1 MAHYDGPAFYRRT
14 HGELEKKAQQA
25 TASTY
30 QVPFQ
35 KQSAKGKAQASPRRQ
50 AAPVPRRRSAADK
63 TPVAAAPDPAEDY
76 IPVNRLHPFIY
87 SDHQPDPAMV
97 AAFAKTPA
105 QVYLFADVAVTDAE
119 ETDADAPAFALAAGD
134 EDTPATAVDN
144 GDGQE
149 TVSDHEP
156 ADQSS
161 SDEVAPDEPET
172 TAENSAADEPAAFSD
187 NAAMATTDATD
198 EQIEGEPAAIPAQA
212 DDGDSVVSGDASD
225 EVQPAADDEDKP
237 DWPSADEKAE
247 QSVDDA
253 AETESPTDSAANG
266 AADNDIRSVDPQSKS
281 FADAQQAFEEEAAP
295 EADPDTPDDTDSV
308 DDPDVGA
315 FHISD
320 DFLQSAL
327 QRQMADRAKRAA
339 AASQTVDEETGHD
352 QDDQQST
359 LTDEA
364 SASAE
369 EPAATEKA
377 SAATAGTSTVASDSS
392 IPAGGS
398 DQEQDDSETPTA
410 SRDTDDRADQHEHA
424 VQTNDTGTDELE
436 KTAVDYS
443 NYRLPAADLL
453 RPVNTA
459 DTATDDEWVANE
471 TGQLNTTLK
480 AFHVDGSVVHHTVG
494 PTVTQFEIQLAPG
507 VKVSKVTNLID
518 DLKLALAAEEIRIEA
533 PIPGKRTVGIEIPN
547 AKPRNVALKEIVGS
561 TAFAQSLSPLTV
573 ALGIDLFGRP
583 VVADLR
589 KMPHGLIAGSTGSGK
604 SVFIN
609 GILLSLLLKATPDQ
623 LQLLLIDP
631 KAVELAPYNDLPH
644 LLAPVISDPE
654 EAVAAL
660 DWVVERM
667 EQRYTQLVAA
677 GVRNIEEFNQ
687 RAKAQHEPEM
697 QMPYIVVVIDELAD
711 LMMTT
716 ANAVQDSIARLTQ
729 KARAAGIHLL
739 IATQR
744 PSVDVLT
751 GVIKNNIP
759 TRIAFMVSSQVDSRT
774 ILDAQ
779 GAERLLG
786 KGDMLYRAN
795 GSNHPLRL
803 QGAYVTSAEIDRVT
817 AAITAQ
823 AEADYVF
830 TNKDLKK
837 AAEVTEEEDPLWD
850 QVLDYVQH
858 EDTISTS
865 KLQRLFSIG
874 YNRAANIIDHLEAKN
889 LVSGPH
895 GSKPRKVF
903 YRGEAGSGDADSA
916 PQQDEEKD

>member
-14 HGELEKKAQQA
+14 PAQEPKKRTTP
-25 TASTY
+25 TAPT
-30 QVPFQ
+30 VR
-35 KQSAKGKAQASPRRQ
+35 PRTAHR
-50 AAPVPRRRSAADK
+50 PVPRQHPA
-63 TPVAAAPDPAEDY
+63 AAAPSPAPDDLTADY
-76 IPVNRLHPFIY
+76 IPISNLHPFIY
-87 SDHQPDPAMV
+87 SDHKADPTMV
-97 AAFAKTPA
+97 AAFDKTPG
-105 QVYLFADVAVTDAE
+105 QVFLFADPNDDVEEPIEPAPPEKTAADGPAAAGEEKPMPEREASAE
-119 ETDADAPAFALAAGD
+119 SDMPDETPAPA
-134 EDTPATAVDN
+134 ETP
-144 GDGQE
+144 QPQ
-149 TVSDHEP
+149 P
-156 ADQSS
+156 AES
-161 SDEVAPDEPET
+161 PG
-172 TAENSAADEPAAFSD
+172 SAADETRSAHREADDAAESIRSSDPQKIEDSRESDTEETAADDDSVLGAFHMPDDLLKKALGPQQPAA
-187 NAAMATTDATD
+187 A
-198 EQIEGEPAAIPAQA
+198 EPAP
-212 DDGDSVVSGDASD
+212 
-225 EVQPAADDEDKP
+225 VQPAAPATPKP
-237 DWPSADEKAE
+237 
-247 QSVDDA
+247 
-253 AETESPTDSAANG
+253 
-266 AADNDIRSVDPQSKS
+266 
-281 FADAQQAFEEEAAP
+281 
-295 EADPDTPDDTDSV
+295 
-308 DDPDVGA
+308 
-315 FHISD
+315 
-320 DFLQSAL
+320 
-327 QRQMADRAKRAA
+327 AA
-339 AASQTVDEETGHD
+339 AAMAPTG
-352 QDDQQST
+352 
-359 LTDEA
+359 
-364 SASAE
+364 
-369 EPAATEKA
+369 PAPT
-377 SAATAGTSTVASDSS
+377 AATAHLPADS
-392 IPAGGS
+392 GK
-398 DQEQDDSETPTA
+398 T
-410 SRDTDDRADQHEHA
+410 TDY
-424 VQTNDTGTDELE
+424 TG
-436 KTAVDYS
+436 
-443 NYRLPAADLL
+443 YRLPSTDLL
-453 RPVNTA
+453 RPVQDVDSTK
-459 DTATDDEWVANE
+459 DDEWVANQ
-471 TGQLNTTLK
+471 TGQLNATLK
-480 AFHVDGSVVHHTVG
+480 AFHVDGSVVHQTVG

-507 VKVSKVTNLID
+507 VKVSKITALID
-518 DLKLALAAEEIRIEA
+518 DLKLALAAQEIRIEA

-547 AKPRNVALKEIVGS
+547 AKPRSVALKEIVDS

-631 KAVELAPYNDLPH
+631 KAVELAPYNNLPH

-687 RAKAQHEPEM
+687 RAKAQREPEM

-779 GAERLLG
+779 GADRLLG

-803 QGAYVTSAEIDRVT
+803 QGAYVTGDEIDRVT

-823 AEADYVF
+823 AQADYVF
-830 TNKDLKK
+830 TNQDLQK
-837 AAEVTEEEDPLWD
+837 AATVTEEEDPLWD

-865 KLQRLFSIG
+865 KLQRLFSVG

-889 LVSGPH
+889 LVSGPR

-903 YRGEAGSGDADSA
+903 YRGDADTA
-916 PQQDEEKD
+916 ATAHQQDEEKE